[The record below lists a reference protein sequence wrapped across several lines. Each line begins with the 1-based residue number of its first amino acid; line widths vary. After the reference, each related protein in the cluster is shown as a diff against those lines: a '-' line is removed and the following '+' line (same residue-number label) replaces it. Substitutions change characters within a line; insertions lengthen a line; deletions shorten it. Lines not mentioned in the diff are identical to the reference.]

1 MTQEQLLI
9 IYLKVLNN
17 KIMRYIKTLLL
28 VLLSANISY
37 SQIDR
42 TQPPKPGPAPII
54 SLGNPKSFTLKNG
67 LKVIVVENDK
77 LPRAY
82 ANLDIDN
89 YPDYEGDIKGVS
101 NLLGSMMGNGTKNQ
115 EKDSYNEEV
124 DYMGATLFLSA
135 GGGYASSLKRYF
147 PRILEMMSDGL
158 INPVFTKE
166 DFQKEKNVILDGI
179 KSIEK
184 DVQTIASRVHSK
196 LRYGANHP
204 FGEFESA
211 ESINNVTLKDV
222 KNYYSTYAIPNNA
235 YLTIVGDVK
244 FDNIKS
250 LVEDLFGNWKK
261 GKSLNYSMPQTS
273 NLNDLEISF
282 VDMPNAVQSEIYVG
296 NLMEVSMSNPDF
308 FALKLGNQILGGSST
323 ARLFMNLRED
333 KGFTYGSYSS
343 ASTSRYVGT
352 FTATASVRNEV
363 TDSAVTEIINE
374 IKKITSVNV
383 TEAELNAA
391 KEKYVGSFIMSTEQ
405 PSTIASF
412 ASNIDKFNLPENFY
426 EKYLENFQGV
436 TVDDVKRVI
445 NKYILNDRLR
455 ILVVGKGQ
463 DVLSRLENLPYEMK
477 YYDKYAVS
485 SGKPDYSTPSD
496 VSVES
501 VISKYIEAIGG
512 KDKISEVNAVSMLA
526 EAEVQGMKLQM
537 VSIQSKPNK
546 QVTMMMMMG
555 NTMMKMVFDGEKGSV
570 SQQGIVNSLPED
582 QVQEMI
588 NSTLPF
594 EELGWVSDDNV
605 KFNSIEEEDGK
616 TLHVLEVS
624 KGTFVAYDSETGLKY
639 KQTEI
644 AEMPDGSKMPQ
655 TTYYDDYRSVD
666 GVLFPYVIR
675 APIGP
680 QSLDF
685 NIVNISVNPQVSDSD
700 FVIEN

>member
-1 MTQEQLLI
+1 
-9 IYLKVLNN
+9 
-17 KIMRYIKTLLL
+17 
-28 VLLSANISY
+28 
-37 SQIDR
+37 
-42 TQPPKPGPAPII
+42 
-54 SLGNPKSFTLKNG
+54 
-67 LKVIVVENDK
+67 
-77 LPRAY
+77 
-82 ANLDIDN
+82 
-89 YPDYEGDIKGVS
+89 
-101 NLLGSMMGNGTKNQ
+101 
-115 EKDSYNEEV
+115 
-124 DYMGATLFLSA
+124 MGATLFLSA
-135 GGGYASSLKRYF
+135 SGGYASSLKRYF

-196 LRYGANHP
+196 LRYGVNHP
-204 FGEFESA
+204 FGEFESV
-211 ESINNVTLKDV
+211 ESINNVNLKDI

-244 FDNIKS
+244 FDDIKP

-261 GKSLNYSMPQTS
+261 GKSLNYSMPETI
-273 NLNDLEISF
+273 NLSDIEISF

-296 NLMEVSMSNPDF
+296 NLMDVSMSNPDF

-374 IKKITSVNV
+374 IYNITSVNV

-426 EKYLENFQGV
+426 EKYLENFQSV
-436 TVDDVKRVI
+436 TVEDVKRVI
-445 NKYILNDRLR
+445 NKYVLNDKLR

-463 DVLSRLENLPYEMK
+463 DVLSRLENLPYEIK
-477 YYDKYAVS
+477 YYDKYAKA

-501 VISKYIEAIGG
+501 VISKYLEAIGG
-512 KDKISEVNAVSMLA
+512 KDKVNEVNAVSMLA

-570 SQQGIVNSLPED
+570 SQQGVINSLPED
-582 QVQEMI
+582 QVEEMI

-594 EELGWVSDDNV
+594 EELGWVSDENV

-624 KGTFVAYDSETGLKY
+624 KNTFVAYDSETGLKY
-639 KQTEI
+639 KQTQI
-644 AEMPDGSKMPQ
+644 ADMPDGSKMPQ

-666 GVLFPYVIR
+666 GILFPYVIR

-685 NIVNISVNPQVSDSD
+685 NVMNISVNPQVSDSD
-700 FVIEN
+700 FVIQN